1 MREILDFNTVKKH
14 IDEWDPIDLLA
25 FCPND
30 EYDGESRMIVD
41 SFRKENDLGKLIY
54 NIFRESFGE
63 STFRKSL
70 EECNQVAQKI
80 MKSIKDLKYKIR

>member
-1 MREILDFNTVKKH
+1 MGPYRFIG
-14 IDEWDPIDLLA
+14 

-54 NIFRESFGE
+54 NIFGNH
-63 STFRKSL
+63 L
-70 EECNQVAQKI
+70 ENLRSVKA
-80 MKSIKDLKYKIR
+80 

>member
-1 MREILDFNTVKKH
+1 MEILDFNTVKKH
-14 IDEWDPIDLLA
+14 IDEWDPIDLLS